1 MLLSHRAYLP
11 LDISYKIV
19 LQAFNKKIQ
28 LLLWDSNKMSHYYF
42 SLTNY

>member
-19 LQAFNKKIQ
+19 LPIFKKLQ
-28 LLLWDSNKMSHYYF
+28 LLL
-42 SLTNY
+42 